1 MAFDQIGSI
10 AILEVRGNEDPKLIA
25 GQIMQN
31 NRNIKTVAL
40 KASELRGKYRV
51 RKLKIIAGE
60 KTTLAT
66 YKESGC
72 VFELDVAKVY
82 FSPRL
87 SFERQRIAEQVK
99 NGEKILVLFAGV
111 GPYAIVIAKKLK
123 LEGKNTGEKTAGKKT
138 TEIIAIELNPAA
150 VKFMKRNIELNKVG
164 NMVTAVKGDV
174 TKVLRAYRNWADR
187 IIMPLP
193 HTAEKYL
200 PQAIRST
207 AKSGIVHFYT
217 FSENRG
223 KNKKKINPFK
233 AAVAKVQTAAK
244 KAKRKVKIISKRIVN
259 TYATG
264 VVQVVVDVK
273 VL

>member
-10 AILEVRGNEDPKLIA
+10 AILEDRSGAEPKKLA
-25 GQIMQN
+25 QKIMRN
-31 NRNIKTVAL
+31 NRNIKTIAL

-51 RKLKIIAGE
+51 RKLKIIAGK
-60 KTTLAT
+60 KTTLTT
-66 YKESGC
+66 YRESGC
-72 VFELDVAKVY
+72 VFELDIAKVY

-87 SFERQRIAEQVK
+87 SFERQRIAQQVK

-123 LEGKNTGEKTAGKKT
+123 TEGKNAGKKAA
-138 TEIIAIELNPAA
+138 EIIAIELNPAA

-164 NMVTAVKGDV
+164 EMVTAVKGDV
-174 TKVLRAYRNWADR
+174 AKVLSAYRSWADR
-187 IIMPLP
+187 VIMPLP

-207 AKSGIVHFYT
+207 AKGGIVHFYT

-223 KNKKKINPFK
+223 ENKKKINPFT
-233 AAVAKVQTAAK
+233 AAVAKVQKAAK
-244 KAKRKVKIISKRIVN
+244 KEKKKVKIISKRIVN

>member
-1 MAFDQIGSI
+1 MAFDQIGNI
-10 AILEVRGNEDPKLIA
+10 AILEVRGKENPKLIA
-25 GQIMQN
+25 QRIMQTN
-31 NRNIKTVAL
+31 SNITTVAL

-60 KTTLAT
+60 KTTLTT
-66 YKESGC
+66 YRESGC
-72 VFELDVAKVY
+72 TFELDVAKVY

-87 SFERQRIAEQVK
+87 SFERQRIAQQVK
-99 NGEKILVLFAGV
+99 SGEKILVLFAGV

-123 LEGKNTGEKTAGKKT
+123 MEVKSTGKKAA
-138 TEIIAIELNPAA
+138 EIVAIELNPAA

-164 NMVTAVKGDV
+164 EIVTAVKGDV
-174 TKVLRAYRNWADR
+174 AKVLRAYRSWADR

-200 PQAIRST
+200 PAAMRAT
-207 AKSGIVHFYT
+207 CRDGIIHFYT

-223 KNKKKINPFK
+223 ENKKKINPFK
-233 AAVAKVQTAAK
+233 TAVAKVQKAAK
-244 KAKRKVKIISKRIVN
+244 KEKRKVKILTKRIVN